1 MFEQSISMS
10 GCYIDNALTDVARNN
25 TFNIVCKLPKALPER
40 FMNSFVS
47 LLDTFHVSLFVF
59 IFSSLLV
66 IKILI
71 IAIITI
77 IITIIIIVFEKK
89 DAMNRVRWRV
99 GVRVILAWVNPAT
112 PVYWNK
118 PGSTLG

>member
-1 MFEQSISMS
+1 MS

>member
-1 MFEQSISMS
+1 MS

-66 IKILI
+66 ITILM
-71 IAIITI
+71 IAIIIIII
-77 IITIIIIVFEKK
+77 IITIIIVFEKN
-89 DAMNRVRWRV
+89 DAMNQARWRV
-99 GVRVILAWVNPAT
+99 GVRVIVAWVNPASL
-112 PVYWNK
+112 VYWNK
-118 PGSTLG
+118 PGSKLG